1 MSSASIIDLNL
12 LSGGTDTSPIMEH
25 PAVAKRHRHENP
37 CGHPRVERRDLLMVA
52 AGMVMARPRA
62 GIAQWGGALVVG
74 FLGSGSPTSYASFV
88 TAFRQ
93 GLSEMGYTEEK
104 NLRIE
109 FRWAGGRFERLPP
122 LAMELAERKVD
133 VIATGGGTPSARAA
147 KDATSAIPVVFS
159 GVADPVGSRLVQ
171 SLEKPGGNL
180 TGISDISSK
189 ITATRL
195 ELLSE
200 LVPSATLL
208 GLLANPKNAST
219 PGMIAGVEERARAR
233 NLQLDVLNATSD
245 GEIDAALSSAAQR
258 GIGAVIIASDPFFAS
273 RREQLVA
280 LTAGQSLPAIYSL
293 REFVADG
300 GLISYGASI
309 TSTYREMGIYVGK
322 ILKGA
327 KPADLPV
334 QQSTVFELAINV
346 KTAKALNL
354 AVPDSLRSRAE
365 LID

>member
-1 MSSASIIDLNL
+1 
-12 LSGGTDTSPIMEH
+12 
-25 PAVAKRHRHENP
+25 
-37 CGHPRVERRDLLMVA
+37 
-52 AGMVMARPRA
+52 
-62 GIAQWGGALVVG
+62 VVG
-74 FLGSGSPTSYASFV
+74 FLGSGSPTSYAAFI

-93 GLSEMGYTEEK
+93 GLSEMGYAEEK

-109 FRWAGGRFERLPP
+109 FRWAGGRFERLNP
-122 LAMELAERKVD
+122 LAAELAERKVD

-159 GVADPVGSRLVQ
+159 GVADPVGSGLVQ
-171 SLEKPGGNL
+171 SLDKPGGNL

-195 ELLSE
+195 ELVSE
-200 LVPSATLL
+200 LVPAAAVI

-219 PGMIAGVEERARAR
+219 PSMIAGVQERADAKNIR
-233 NLQLDVLNATSD
+233 LDVLNASSD
-245 GEIDAALSSAAQR
+245 SEIDAALGSAAQR
-258 GIGAVIIASDPFFAS
+258 GIGALIVASDPFFAS

-280 LTAGQSLPAIYSL
+280 LTAGRSLPAIYSL
-293 REFVADG
+293 REFVANG

-309 TSTYREMGIYVGK
+309 TSTYRELGVYAGK

-334 QQSTVFELAINV
+334 EQSSVFELAINL

-354 AVPDSLRSRAE
+354 AVPESLRSRAE